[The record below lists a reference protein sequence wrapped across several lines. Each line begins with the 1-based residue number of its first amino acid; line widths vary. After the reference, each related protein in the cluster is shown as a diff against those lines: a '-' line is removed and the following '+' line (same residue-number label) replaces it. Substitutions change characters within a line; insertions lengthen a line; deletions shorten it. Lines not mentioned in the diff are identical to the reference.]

1 LLAIIGNGEHTKDI
15 GFLILGWLSFL
26 SIPVQW
32 IFYITNVFRN
42 STVAKNQRILWI
54 VLLLWGSIFTFPF
67 YWYLHIWKDAKTIQ
81 QGQSNYTTDNIS
93 VQKEKLKSKWKMWK
107 IMFLIVGISPI
118 ILGLMAIIT
127 RLNEPTNILFDVLG
141 WLAYISLVSLII
153 LCVVNVYKNDSVAKN
168 QRVLW
173 IVLLIAGNVVIFPF
187 YWYRHIWHEPKEY
200 IYLQNS

>member
-1 LLAIIGNGEHTKDI
+1 
-15 GFLILGWLSFL
+15 
-26 SIPVQW
+26 
-32 IFYITNVFRN
+32 
-42 STVAKNQRILWI
+42 
-54 VLLLWGSIFTFPF
+54 
-67 YWYLHIWKDAKTIQ
+67 
-81 QGQSNYTTDNIS
+81 
-93 VQKEKLKSKWKMWK
+93 
-107 IMFLIVGISPI
+107 MFLIVGISPI